1 MFHEKQLSGE
11 FLNSIYCY
19 WIISCDISLNFIS
32 KVFRELYLVQ
42 LILSIIFIISMFKK
56 YTMLFIAFF
65 KQNQADNV
73 KQFHNSGKSRRNRIL
88 ITK

>member
-1 MFHEKQLSGE
+1 
-11 FLNSIYCY
+11 
-19 WIISCDISLNFIS
+19 
-32 KVFRELYLVQ
+32 
-42 LILSIIFIISMFKK
+42 MFKK